1 MEVLSSDSKGLIRAA
16 ELVHAGKIILWPSGG
31 VYVLAC
37 HAQKREAVEKIYSI
51 KSRDRGKP
59 LSVLVNRQT
68 VSRYGQLDDLSE
80 ILLDKYW
87 PGFLSLLVPKK
98 PTIPDFVTAGSQT
111 VALACSNDIADEL
124 SILVD
129 DPIAVSS
136 ANISG
141 EAVVLDPNEA
151 IAQFTGQVEAIIE
164 GPIMPG
170 ILTTILD
177 LNKDPPIIFRE
188 GGISKMELKESI
200 PYLRTD

>member
-1 MEVLSSDSKGLIRAA
+1 MEALSKDTQGLQRAA
-16 ELVHAGKIILWPSGG
+16 ELIHAGEILLWPSCG
-31 VYVLAC
+31 VYGLAC

-59 LSVLVNRQT
+59 LPVIVNRQT

-87 PGFLSLLVPKK
+87 PGFLALVVPKK

-111 VALACSNDIADEL
+111 VALVCPNDLANEL

-129 DPIAVSS
+129 DPIAATS

-141 EAVVLDPNEA
+141 EAEVLDPNEA
-151 IAQFTGQVEAIIE
+151 IAQFTDQVEAIIE

-170 ILTTILD
+170 VLNTILD
-177 LNKDPPIIFRE
+177 LTKDPPIILRE
-188 GGISKMELKESI
+188 GGISKMELKKSI
-200 PYLRTD
+200 PHLRTD

>member
-1 MEVLSSDSKGLIRAA
+1 MEALSKDTQGLQRAA
-16 ELVHAGKIILWPSGG
+16 ELIHAGEILLWPSCG
-31 VYVLAC
+31 VYGLAC

-59 LSVLVNRQT
+59 LPVIVNRQT

-87 PGFLSLLVPKK
+87 PGFLALVVPKK

-111 VALACSNDIADEL
+111 VALVCPNDLANEL

-129 DPIAVSS
+129 DPIAATS

-141 EAVVLDPNEA
+141 EAEVLDPNEA
-151 IAQFTGQVEAIIE
+151 IAQFTDQVEAIIE

-170 ILTTILD
+170 VLNTILD
-177 LNKDPPIIFRE
+177 LTKDPPIILRG
-188 GGISKMELKESI
+188 GGISKMELKKSI
-200 PYLRTD
+200 PHLRTD